1 MQISKTGFV
10 NNQTPYSF
18 LNQPQIT
25 QIPFNKP
32 SLVGSEMMMIRECI
46 ASGYSAGD
54 GDFTKKC
61 HKFFEETLNVRK
73 ALLTTSCTH
82 SLEMTALLLN
92 IKPLDEVIIPSF
104 TFVSTVNAFVLRGA
118 KPVFADIRPDT
129 LNINENLIENLITP
143 KTRAIVVV
151 HYAGVACEMD
161 AILQVAKKYNLAV
174 IEDNAHGLFGKYK
187 GRFLGTIGQMATQS
201 FHETKNITCG
211 EGGAL
216 LINDPQFIER
226 AEIIR
231 EKGTNRSRF
240 FRGQVDKYTWV
251 DVGSS
256 YLPSDILAAYLFA
269 QLEAHQDIQSKRQEI
284 WETYNNT
291 LQGWA
296 EINNIALPTVPDEC
310 EQAYHMFYLIMPSL
324 EKRQDLIAYLKSKKI
339 LSVFHYL
346 PLHLSEMGK
355 KLGGKEGDCPI
366 TEDLSDRLLRLPF
379 YNSYTDEEQAY
390 VIQSLREWSVKN

>member
-1 MQISKTGFV
+1 
-10 NNQTPYSF
+10 
-18 LNQPQIT
+18 
-25 QIPFNKP
+25 
-32 SLVGSEMMMIRECI
+32 MIHIRDCI
-46 ASGYSAGD
+46 DSGYSAGD
-54 GDFTKKC
+54 GAFTKKC
-61 HKFFEETLNVRK
+61 HQFFEETLSVQK

-82 SLEMTALLLN
+82 SLEMSALLLD
-92 IKPLDEVIIPSF
+92 IKPGDEVIIPSF

-118 KPVFADIRPDT
+118 KPIFVDIRPDT
-129 LNINENLIENLITP
+129 LNIDENLIETLITS
-143 KTRAIVVV
+143 KTKAIVVV

-161 AILQVAKKYNLAV
+161 KIMEVAQKYNLAV

-216 LINDPQFIER
+216 LINDPKFIDR

-251 DVGSS
+251 DIGSS

-269 QLEAHQDIQSKRQEI
+269 QLEAYQDIQNKRQQI
-284 WETYNNT
+284 WETYNKS

-296 EINNIALPTVPDEC
+296 EINKIALPTVPAEC
-310 EQAYHMFYLIMPSL
+310 EQAFHMFYLI
-324 EKRQDLIAYLKSKKI
+324 
-339 LSVFHYL
+339 
-346 PLHLSEMGK
+346 
-355 KLGGKEGDCPI
+355 
-366 TEDLSDRLLRLPF
+366 
-379 YNSYTDEEQAY
+379 
-390 VIQSLREWSVKN
+390 